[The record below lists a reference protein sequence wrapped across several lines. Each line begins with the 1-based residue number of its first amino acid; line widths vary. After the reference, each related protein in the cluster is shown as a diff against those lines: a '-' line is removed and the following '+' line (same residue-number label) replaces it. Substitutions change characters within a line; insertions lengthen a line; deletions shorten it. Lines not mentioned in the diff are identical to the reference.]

1 MLNTEMFMHSD
12 FQSEFHRYYE
22 IITSTPNIDYRQSD
36 VVRAVGSRVSSDFDI
51 RHPNHMN
58 DAVAVLTDKYNAVLV
73 LLHFYGCKIIYSTNF
88 KIKETTLYSH
98 CP

>member
-1 MLNTEMFMHSD
+1 MFNTEMFTHSD
-12 FQSEFHRYYE
+12 FQYDFHRYYD

-58 DAVAVLTDKYNAVLV
+58 DAVAGLTAVLV

-88 KIKETTLYSH
+88 KIKETTLYSY
-98 CP
+98 CT